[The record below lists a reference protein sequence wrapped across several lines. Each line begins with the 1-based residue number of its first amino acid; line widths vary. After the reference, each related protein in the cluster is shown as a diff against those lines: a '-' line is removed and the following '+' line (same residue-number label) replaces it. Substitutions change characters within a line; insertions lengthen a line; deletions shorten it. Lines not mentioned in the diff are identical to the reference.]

1 MGVEDRYDVAPANAS
16 ELTLK
21 ASEMRNAFSSME
33 YPHWLMIA
41 GAFLLVLGFIGLAL
55 RQRSPPEL
63 EEMATVEGP
72 SESEPEL
79 VQSRADN
86 RKAMLAEQARERW
99 AQNKDRNTEE
109 PLNDR
114 SKVSEKEPK

>member
-21 ASEMRNAFSSME
+21 ASEMTNAFSSMG
-33 YPHWLMIA
+33 YPHWLIVA
-41 GAFLLVLGFIGLAL
+41 GTVLLVLGFIGMAL
-55 RQRSPPEL
+55 RQRAAPPEL

-72 SESEPEL
+72 SESEIDLAQTP
-79 VQSRADN
+79 AAN
-86 RKAMLAEQARERW
+86 RKARLAEHTIERW
-99 AQNKDRNTEE
+99 ANKDRSAEE

-114 SKVSEKEPK
+114 PKV